1 MRKIGNICSII
12 KLEGNI
18 NNTPRIIYF
27 IFNSIYN
34 QYDHNYIENGENFI
48 VNSISDISDLHIFAN
63 SEKNKKYN
71 LSEVST
77 PYQTGIYQMV
87 LENSKNPGLIFHLE
101 DYLEIYN
108 LFKEEHNYSIILD
121 MFEEKNKENTNLSI
135 FIKKILES
143 KYIQDNYSHL
153 INEIKIYLRKIIRL
167 NNSKTNIYPFLRDTA
182 FLKYLVHYNFGIPD
196 LLHNK
201 ITNILRWLNF
211 IRKLYNDSK
220 IQKIIIFGDDNL
232 KTLEELL
239 RNNNFKITFSTLNTD
254 FLSNT
259 NYILYEET
267 IYRKHY
273 IELEPNFTFSF

>member
-71 LSEVST
+71 LSKVST

-101 DYLEIYN
+101 DYLEIHN

-153 INEIKIYLRKIIRL
+153 INEIKIYLRKIRI
-167 NNSKTNIYPFLRDTA
+167 
-182 FLKYLVHYNFGIPD
+182 
-196 LLHNK
+196 
-201 ITNILRWLNF
+201 
-211 IRKLYNDSK
+211 
-220 IQKIIIFGDDNL
+220 
-232 KTLEELL
+232 
-239 RNNNFKITFSTLNTD
+239 
-254 FLSNT
+254 
-259 NYILYEET
+259 
-267 IYRKHY
+267 
-273 IELEPNFTFSF
+273 